1 MRRDTGTLVKAAFAA
16 TWLVAGIFPFSV
28 TSATAD
34 QFGFAVDSTGNLS
47 SVDLTTATATP
58 IGPTGQFLQGL
69 AISPTGSLF
78 GTDFLGNLFSVSS
91 TTGAAT
97 LIGSTGLG
105 DVEGLA
111 FNGTSLIGTNFSNWG
126 GPTTVSAIDTT
137 TAAATTI
144 TSFSQGPV
152 RAMAVVNPNTVDVAS
167 DSPVSQSLVQV
178 NLLTGT
184 NLNLGQLPS
193 NDLAV
198 TGSDLIAALN
208 FGTDG
213 VLYALDGLGN
223 EFTIS
228 SNGAGTLV
236 GNTGG
241 QQWLDLTMAST
252 VLDPPGPVS
261 APAPLIGFGLPVFLA
276 VGGLL
281 LGAKLLERGRR
292 GAGLFDVAVLDGPAA
307 VPEPNSMALL
317 LTAALGLIGVRAW
330 QRSRGSS
337 QS

>member
-1 MRRDTGTLVKAAFAA
+1 MARFLQEGAMRPSAKLSIAMFLG
-16 TWLVAGIFPFSV
+16 AGLLAFSV
-28 TSATAD
+28 GNAAAD
-34 QFGFAVDSTGNLS
+34 QFGFAVDNTTTLF

-58 IGPTGQFLQGL
+58 VGPTGQFLQGL
-69 AISPTGSLF
+69 AVSPQGSLF
-78 GTDFLGNLFSVSS
+78 GTDFLGNLFSVSK

-105 DVEGLA
+105 DVEGLS
-111 FNGTSLIGTNFSNWG
+111 FNGSTLIGTNFSNLG
-126 GPTTVSAIDTT
+126 GPTTVSAINTT

-152 RAMAVVNPNTVDVAS
+152 RAMAVVNPNTIDVAS

-193 NDLAV
+193 NGLAV
-198 TGSDLIAALN
+198 TGSDLVSALN

-213 VLYALDGLGN
+213 VLYALDALGN
-223 EFTIS
+223 EFMIA
-228 SNGAGTLV
+228 SNGAGIPV

-241 QQWLDLTMAST
+241 QFWLDLTMAST
-252 VLDPPGPVS
+252 VLDPPG
-261 APAPLIGFGLPVFLA
+261 
-276 VGGLL
+276 
-281 LGAKLLERGRR
+281 
-292 GAGLFDVAVLDGPAA
+292 DA

-317 LTAALGLIGVRAW
+317 LTAALGLISVRAW
-330 QRSRGSS
+330 QSSRGST

>member
-1 MRRDTGTLVKAAFAA
+1 MRPSIKLTIAMS
-16 TWLVAGIFPFSV
+16 LVAGILALSV
-28 TSATAD
+28 RSAAAD
-34 QFGFAVDSTGNLS
+34 QLGFAVDNTTNLF

-69 AISPTGSLF
+69 AVSPQGSLF
-78 GTDFLGNLFSVSS
+78 GTDYLGSLFSVNK

-111 FNGTSLIGTNFSNWG
+111 FRGTTLIGTNFSNLG

-152 RAMAVVNPNTVDVAS
+152 RAMAVVNPNTIDVAS
-167 DSPVSQSLVQV
+167 DSPVSQSLVSV

-184 NLNLGQLPS
+184 NTNLGQLPS
-193 NDLAV
+193 MGAA
-198 TGSDLIAALN
+198 LIAALN

-213 VLYALDGLGN
+213 VLYALDPLGN
-223 EFTIS
+223 EFMIA
-228 SNGAGTLV
+228 SNGAGILV

-241 QQWLDLTMAST
+241 QYWLDLTMAST
-252 VLDPPGPVS
+252 VLDPPLTLAS
-261 APAPLIGFGLPVFLA
+261 AA
-276 VGGLL
+276 V
-281 LGAKLLERGRR
+281 
-292 GAGLFDVAVLDGPAA
+292 DPPDP
-307 VPEPNSMALL
+307 VPEPRSMALL
-317 LTAALGLIGVRAW
+317 LVAALGLISVRAW
-330 QRSRGSS
+330 QRSGGSK